1 MNLFYG
7 ITMKGGKLKL
17 SVNLITNIIKQISF
31 KLENS
36 NKLPIKEKIAAPSTV
51 LPPNFFVH
59 VKTQQ

>member
-1 MNLFYG
+1 
-7 ITMKGGKLKL
+7 MKGGKLKL

-36 NKLPIKEKIAAPSTV
+36 NKLPIKEKIAAPLTV